1 VHSTPLADP
10 VAQLD
15 DERRGALERDVVA
28 KSRKLVKDGALMF
41 EVRIVVA
48 TARK

>member
-1 VHSTPLADP
+1 VDG
-10 VAQLD
+10 
-15 DERRGALERDVVA
+15 ERRRSLERDVVA
-28 KSRKLVKDGALMF
+28 QWQEFVDDGALML